1 MLRLS
6 ERKSEKDRKH
16 TSLTLQK
23 ELFNAHNMEN
33 GGASTLGRS
42 EQYAT
47 SKLNNVEMA
56 ANDASR
62 DYVHDFQRY
71 GSAQD
76 QSVIDRQQTIQ
87 YDQAFGQ
94 ESTDALLNDIQ
105 REPGSPANFQDT
117 DL

>member
-1 MLRLS
+1 
-6 ERKSEKDRKH
+6 
-16 TSLTLQK
+16 
-23 ELFNAHNMEN
+23 MEI
-33 GGASTLGRS
+33 GGGNSTLRS

-47 SKLNNVEMA
+47 SKLNNIDLA

-62 DYVHDFQRY
+62 DYGNDFNQHY

-76 QSVIDRQQTIQ
+76 HSVIDRQQTIQ

-94 ESTDALLNDIQ
+94 ESTDALLSEIQ
-105 REPGSPANFQDT
+105 LNQGQRQEPGSPANNFQDT